1 MSIPTT
7 MRVVEITDFRSAEN
21 LRIGE
26 RAVPTPAI
34 EELLVRVEAAG
45 VNRADVMQRRG
56 NYPPPPGASDVL
68 GLEVSGV
75 VAALGDGVGGWSVG
89 DRVCGLV
96 TGGGYAEYCVVPV
109 PQALPIPEQVDTV
122 HGAALPEACFTVWT
136 NVFERGRL
144 VDGESF
150 LVHGGSSGIG
160 TTAIQLGHL
169 TGARVFATAGSEKK
183 CAACERLGA
192 ERAINYHR
200 EDFAAAL
207 MVATDDR
214 GVDVILDMVGA
225 PYLQSNLDS
234 LAADGRLVLIGLMGG
249 VKAEVNL
256 AKLMSR
262 RLVITGSTL
271 RSRAVSEKGAI
282 ADAVCTHIWPWVSDG
297 QFKPQIH
304 ATFALKDA
312 AEAHRVMEASQHIG
326 KLVLRV

>member
-169 TGARVFATAGSEKK
+169 TGARVFATAGSEEK

-207 MVATDDR
+207 MVATDGR
-214 GVDVILDMVGA
+214 GVDVILRYGW
-225 PYLQSNLDS
+225 
-234 LAADGRLVLIGLMGG
+234 
-249 VKAEVNL
+249 
-256 AKLMSR
+256 
-262 RLVITGSTL
+262 
-271 RSRAVSEKGAI
+271 RAVS
-282 ADAVCTHIWPWVSDG
+282 AVQSG
-297 QFKPQIH
+297 
-304 ATFALKDA
+304 
-312 AEAHRVMEASQHIG
+312 
-326 KLVLRV
+326 

>member
-26 RAVPTPAI
+26 RPVPTPAI

-169 TGARVFATAGSEKK
+169 TGARVFATAGSEEK

-207 MVATDDR
+207 MVATDGR

-282 ADAVCTHIWPWVSDG
+282 ADAVCAHIWPWVSDG